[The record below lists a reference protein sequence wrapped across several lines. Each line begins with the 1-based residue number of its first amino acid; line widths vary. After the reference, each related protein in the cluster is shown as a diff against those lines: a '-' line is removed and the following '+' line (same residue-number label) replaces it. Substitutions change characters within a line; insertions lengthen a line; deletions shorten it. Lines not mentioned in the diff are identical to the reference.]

1 MNPAFKKASNFS
13 PASSAPVPVSVP
25 EAKDA
30 MNDTNVLAE
39 KRKTSFFF
47 WLVLPAFFLL
57 KYTSTIPQTGEL
69 MMVIATLAG
78 FIILLEYSLQ
88 ATDNRLQACIIAA
101 TMTGILWAPHNSG
114 AAAFVMVGVG
124 MCQRLENAR
133 AACTALT
140 IVCAILLMA
149 NAVVEL
155 PPEFLLSSLL
165 FCIPVGL
172 VSIVLDKHSRADDHL
187 LMKHEEIA
195 NRARL
200 AERERISRDI
210 HDVLGHTLSVIVLKA
225 DLARKLINTDLGAC
239 SHELIDIEHSARNI
253 LREVRTTVLNYRTG
267 NLNVELHAAKK
278 ALQAAGVNM
287 TALIEQCS
295 IPPSLENVIALAL
308 REAVTNIIR
317 HARASKCRITLSS
330 DTKNIR
336 FTIAD
341 DGTVQAN
348 RGIRKGCGLSGMTE
362 RIHALR
368 GSINIRQEN
377 GLNIA
382 ISLPVKGAA

>member
-1 MNPAFKKASNFS
+1 MNLAFKKTGDFSTAS
-13 PASSAPVPVSVP
+13 AVPLP
-25 EAKDA
+25 ETKNAMRDA
-30 MNDTNVLAE
+30 NVRTE
-39 KRKTSFFF
+39 KAKTSSFF
-47 WLVLPAFFLL
+47 WLLLPAFFLL
-57 KYTSTIPQTGEL
+57 KYTGTIPQTAEL
-69 MMVIATLAG
+69 LMVIATLAG
-78 FIILLEYSLQ
+78 FIILFEYSLQ
-88 ATDNRLQACIIAA
+88 ANGNRMLACIIAA
-101 TMTGILWAPHNSG
+101 TMTGILWAPYNAG

-124 MCQRLENAR
+124 MCQRLENTR
-133 AACTALT
+133 AACTGLS

-149 NAVVEL
+149 NAALEL
-155 PPEFLLSSLL
+155 PFDFLLPALL

-172 VSIVLDKHSRADDHL
+172 VSILLDKHSRTDDQL
-187 LMKHEEIA
+187 LLKHEEIA
-195 NRARL
+195 NKARV

-225 DLARKLINTDLGAC
+225 DLARKLINTDSGAC

-253 LREVRTTVLNYRTG
+253 LREVRTTVRNCRTSSLNAE
-267 NLNVELHAAKK
+267 LNAAKT

-317 HARASKCRITLSS
+317 HAGASKCKITLSS
-330 DTKNIR
+330 DAKNIR

-348 RGIRKGCGLSGMTE
+348 GAIRKGCGLSGMTE
-362 RIHALR
+362 RIHALK
-368 GSINIRQEN
+368 GSINIHQAN
-377 GLNIA
+377 GLSIV